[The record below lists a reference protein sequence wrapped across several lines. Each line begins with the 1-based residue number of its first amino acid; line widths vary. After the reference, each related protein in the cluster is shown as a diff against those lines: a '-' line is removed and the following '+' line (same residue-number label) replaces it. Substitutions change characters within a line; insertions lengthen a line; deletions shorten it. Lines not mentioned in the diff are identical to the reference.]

1 METLIKH
8 KTDEIKWGN
17 DVAAIRKC
25 WCVCVSAYVCRPL
38 CCCVYVCVCV
48 FIK

>member
-17 DVAAIRKC
+17 DVAAIKK
-25 WCVCVSAYVCRPL
+25 
-38 CCCVYVCVCV
+38 CCCDYV
-48 FIK
+48 